1 MVSLDK
7 QRFHQALEKT
17 LNGEI
22 TRDSIGTLGE
32 KTTHA
37 VLKAYFE
44 PFEDSR
50 EVRIGRYVADIA
62 GENGI
67 IEIQTRQFNR
77 LLKKLDLFL
86 EYTDVTVVYPI
97 PEKKYVRWIDPQTG
111 ELSGRRV
118 SPKKG
123 SIYDAFAELV
133 KIKYALDNPHFHFIA
148 VMLEA
153 EDIRSLNGRSK
164 DKKRGSTR
172 YDRIPIDILEEYR
185 FDCPQDYTMV
195 IPPQLEGEYT
205 SAGFA
210 KAAKI
215 SRILAQST
223 LNILT
228 YLGAVERI
236 GKRGR
241 EIIYKNII

>member
-77 LLKKLDLFL
+77 LLKKLL
-86 EYTDVTVVYPI
+86 VVCI
-97 PEKKYVRWIDPQTG
+97 
-111 ELSGRRV
+111 
-118 SPKKG
+118 
-123 SIYDAFAELV
+123 
-133 KIKYALDNPHFHFIA
+133 
-148 VMLEA
+148 
-153 EDIRSLNGRSK
+153 
-164 DKKRGSTR
+164 
-172 YDRIPIDILEEYR
+172 
-185 FDCPQDYTMV
+185 
-195 IPPQLEGEYT
+195 
-205 SAGFA
+205 
-210 KAAKI
+210 AKI
-215 SRILAQST
+215 L
-223 LNILT
+223 
-228 YLGAVERI
+228 VVF
-236 GKRGR
+236 RGVL
-241 EIIYKNII
+241 